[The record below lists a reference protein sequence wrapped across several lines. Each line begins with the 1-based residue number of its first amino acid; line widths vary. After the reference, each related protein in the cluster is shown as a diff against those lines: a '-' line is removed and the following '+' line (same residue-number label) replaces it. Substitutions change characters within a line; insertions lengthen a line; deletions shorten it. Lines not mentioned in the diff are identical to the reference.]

1 MILKNLQVRTTL
13 EMSKDMEKAQLETQ
27 KRLGQVETDV
37 KLISH
42 DIKNIRDNHLN
53 HMQKDIDKI
62 DLRLWAILFM
72 IVALAITNVL
82 ATWLS

>member
-1 MILKNLQVRTTL
+1 MDKV
-13 EMSKDMEKAQLETQ
+13 QLETQ

-42 DIKNIRDNHLN
+42 DIKHIRDNHLV
-53 HMQKDIDKI
+53 HLQKDVDKI

>member
-1 MILKNLQVRTTL
+1 
-13 EMSKDMEKAQLETQ
+13 MSKDMDKSQLETQ

-42 DIKNIRDNHLN
+42 DIKNIRDNHLS

>member
-1 MILKNLQVRTTL
+1 
-13 EMSKDMEKAQLETQ
+13 MEKSQLETQ

-37 KLISH
+37 KIIRN
-42 DIKNIRDNHLN
+42 DIHTIKENHLK
-53 HMQKDIDKI
+53 HIEKDVSKI
-62 DLRLWAILFM
+62 DTRLWAILFM

>member
-1 MILKNLQVRTTL
+1 
-13 EMSKDMEKAQLETQ
+13 MSKDMDKAQLETQ

-42 DIKNIRDNHLN
+42 DIKNIRDNHLV
-53 HMQKDIDKI
+53 HLQKDVDKI
-62 DLRLWAILFM
+62 ALRLWAILFM

>member
-1 MILKNLQVRTTL
+1 M
-13 EMSKDMEKAQLETQ
+13 ATQ
-27 KRLGQVETDV
+27 KE
-37 KLISH
+37 
-42 DIKNIRDNHLN
+42 KNIELEGKIKLVDQKLDLVINNHLA